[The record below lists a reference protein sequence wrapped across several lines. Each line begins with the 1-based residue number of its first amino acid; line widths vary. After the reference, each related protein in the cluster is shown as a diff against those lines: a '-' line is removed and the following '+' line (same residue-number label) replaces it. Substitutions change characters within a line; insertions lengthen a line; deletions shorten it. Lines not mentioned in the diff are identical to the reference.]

1 LAKLNGRLTI
11 KQWPPEL
18 RPRERLIQN
27 GAENLSNIELLA
39 IIIGTGTRSETTLEL
54 SQRILTEFKSLGALG
69 VSTLEEL
76 LEIDGIGEAKA
87 AKVLASLELGKRLSR
102 ASPTVRRTIESP
114 QDVVEVLMPGM
125 RYLDREHFKALILNT
140 KNQILRIV
148 NVSVGS
154 LNSSVVHPRELYKMV
169 IRHNGAAVIV
179 AHNHPSGDP
188 TPSTEDIILTKR
200 LIKAGRILGIEL
212 LDHIILGDGHFVS
225 LKKKKLI

>member
-1 LAKLNGRLTI
+1 L
-11 KQWPPEL
+11 PPEL

-54 SQRILTEFKSLGALG
+54 SQRILTEFKSLGTLG
-69 VSTLEEL
+69 ASTLEEL

-87 AKVLASLELGKRLSR
+87 AKLLASLELGKRLNR

-114 QDVVEVLMPGM
+114 KDAVEVLMPGM

-200 LIKAGRILGIEL
+200 LIRAGRILGIEL